1 MSRSLFFSVI
11 QMAGSFIDLQ
21 VGFGIANVL
30 DPMTGA
36 TAPVLGNLKYVV
48 ATLVFLSMN
57 GHHYLLDAIIRSY
70 DWVPLSNDVFQR
82 IYNGNL
88 ADFLAQTFGQAL
100 LLAFQ
105 MSAPL
110 VVAIFITDV
119 ALGLLART
127 APQFNIF
134 AIGIPVKIIVGLLVM
149 LLLVPSFIYA
159 FQALFEVLFD
169 ALHDLLSTI
178 GQRPT

>member
-1 MSRSLFFSVI
+1 M
-11 QMAGSFIDLQ
+11 
-21 VGFGIANVL
+21 
-30 DPMTGA
+30 
-36 TAPVLGNLKYVV
+36 
-48 ATLVFLSMN
+48 
-57 GHHYLLDAIIRSY
+57 
-70 DWVPLSNDVFQR
+70 
-82 IYNGNL
+82 
-88 ADFLAQTFGQAL
+88 AQTFGQAL

-134 AIGIPVKIIVGLLVM
+134 AVGIPVKIIVGLLVM